1 MQSSLTAK
9 IQNRDFPSGRVEAN
23 PSASEEDTGLTS
35 GLGRFRTLWATKP
48 GKPQLLSP
56 CADSYG
62 SSRAL
67 SPCSTVRE
75 ATAEKPAHCN

>member
-35 GLGRFRTLWATKP
+35 GLGRFRTPVPTAM
-48 GKPQLLSP
+48 
-56 CADSYG
+56 
-62 SSRAL
+62 
-67 SPCSTVRE
+67 E
-75 ATAEKPAHCN
+75 AHGP